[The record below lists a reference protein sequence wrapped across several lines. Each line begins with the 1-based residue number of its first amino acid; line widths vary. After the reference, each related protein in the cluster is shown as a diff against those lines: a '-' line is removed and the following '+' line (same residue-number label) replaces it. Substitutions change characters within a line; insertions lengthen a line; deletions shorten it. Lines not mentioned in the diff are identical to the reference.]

1 MRLLSCAV
9 PLLAVL
15 FLPAFLAPASLA
27 QTTPKKPAL
36 PAGAAAC
43 REKPDKDCVLDWALA
58 EVRREEQDDLTYM
71 AKIAAVWPKPKLL
84 EEAKALAQSRPMGTG
99 RPFNIVA
106 RGQSEIGLADK
117 AFRTAGKIP
126 WLTERSQALASVA
139 EALAKRG
146 NLEAALSVARR
157 TPISEYASLGVAHVI
172 LAQADKGAIQFGLED
187 VKQLKIKGR
196 DHLESRSKA
205 FSRIALAFAR
215 VGMADE
221 AVAAARS
228 IAKASYAAPTLAGVA
243 ALAGRPELFPEAVA
257 LAEKGPTDQR
267 DSALAGVAPRM
278 AEAGLFDEAL
288 ALARK
293 IKRSHLRDAALA
305 GIAPALA
312 GQGREGEALALLGE
326 ISRPAIRGSA
336 VFGFAAATD
345 SGDDYEGLL
354 AAARRLDVKT
364 DHQVRLGLAGLLAAR
379 GRGKAARDM
388 AQSIYE
394 PRRRA
399 EVLASLA
406 LLSGD
411 EGLLG
416 EAAGLAGDYAPAL
429 RSLAKAQACLGRPK
443 EAAKIIEGRESRD
456 QRITMLID
464 LAKCLPP
471 EGPETDE
478 DLRRLKMRPDLPVHG
493 FSPWSPQGAALAAG

>member
-1 MRLLSCAV
+1 MRLLSCA
-9 PLLAVL
+9 LLSLAVL
-15 FLPAFLAPASLA
+15 IPSDSPA
-27 QTTPKKPAL
+27 QTPSKKPAL
-36 PAGAAAC
+36 PAEAAAC

-58 EVRREEQDDLTYM
+58 EVRQEEQDDLTYM

-84 EEAKALAQSRPMGTG
+84 EEAKALAQSRPVGTG

-117 AFRTAGKIP
+117 AFRTAGNIP

-172 LAQADKGAIQFGLED
+172 LAQAEKGSIQLGLED

-228 IAKASYAAPTLAGVA
+228 IAKTSYAAPTLAGVA
-243 ALAGRPELFPEAVA
+243 ALSRRPELFPEAVA
-257 LAEKGPTDQR
+257 LAEKGPKSQR
-267 DSALAGVAPRM
+267 DSALAGIAPRM
-278 AEAGLFDEAL
+278 AETGLFDEAL
-288 ALARK
+288 VLARK

-305 GIAPALA
+305 GIVPAMA
-312 GQGREGEALALLGE
+312 RQGREGEALALLSE

-336 VFGFAAATD
+336 VFGFAATTATGTD
-345 SGDDYEGLL
+345 EGYEGLL

-364 DHQVRLGLAGLLAAR
+364 DHQVRLGLAGLLTDR
-379 GRGKAARDM
+379 GRGKAAREM
-388 AQSIYE
+388 AQSIFE

-406 LLSGD
+406 LLSGNKD
-411 EGLLG
+411 LLG
-416 EAAGLAGDYAPAL
+416 EAAELAGDYAPAL
-429 RSLAKAQACLGRPK
+429 RSLAKAHACLGQPS
-443 EAAKIIEGRESRD
+443 EAVKIIEGRDSRD

-471 EGPETDE
+471 EGPATDE
-478 DLRRLKMRPDLPVHG
+478 DRRRLKMRPDLPVYG
-493 FSPWSPQGAALAAG
+493 FSPWSPQGATLAAG

>member
-1 MRLLSCAV
+1 MRLFSCALLV
-9 PLLAVL
+9 LAVL
-15 FLPAFLAPASLA
+15 IPPGSLA
-27 QTTPKKPAL
+27 QTPPKKPVL

-43 REKPDKDCVLDWALA
+43 RDKPDRDCVLDWALA
-58 EVRREEQDDLTYM
+58 EVRRGGQDDLSYIAT
-71 AKIAAVWPKPKLL
+71 IAAVWPKPKLL

-172 LAQADKGAIQFGLED
+172 LAQADKGSIQLGLED
-187 VKQLKIKGR
+187 VRQLKIKGR

-215 VGMADE
+215 VGMTEE
-221 AVAAARS
+221 AIAAARN
-228 IAKASYAAPTLAGVA
+228 IAKPSYAAPTLAGVA
-243 ALAGRPELFPEAVA
+243 AVTGRSELFPEAVA
-257 LAEKGPTDQR
+257 LAEKGQASQR

-288 ALARK
+288 SLARK

-305 GIAPALA
+305 GIVPAMA
-312 GQGREGEALALLGE
+312 GQGREGEALALLSE

-345 SGDDYEGLL
+345 PGDDYEGLL

-379 GRGKAARDM
+379 GRGKAAREM
-388 AQSIYE
+388 AQSIFE

-411 EGLLG
+411 QDLLG
-416 EAAGLAGDYAPAL
+416 EAADLAAGYAPAL
-429 RSLAKAQACLGRPK
+429 RSLAKAYGCLGRPG
-443 EAAKIIEGRESRD
+443 EAAKIIEDRESRD

-471 EGPETDE
+471 EGLETEE
-478 DLRRLKMRPDLPVHG
+478 DQRRRKMRPNLPVHG